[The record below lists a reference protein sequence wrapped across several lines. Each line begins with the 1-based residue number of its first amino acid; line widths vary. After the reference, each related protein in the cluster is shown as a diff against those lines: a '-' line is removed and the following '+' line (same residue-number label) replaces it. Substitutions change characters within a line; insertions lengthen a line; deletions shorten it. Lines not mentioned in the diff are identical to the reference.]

1 MEYRDQLKYIKSHP
15 AGGQGKRPDR
25 RRKPSRRQEHLSGQR
40 SDKYSKRRRDR
51 RTDRYE
57 EKGRKRYR
65 QEEDRLYRV
74 GAVNR
79 LLWNVQLLASVF
91 LFGSMAV
98 LGILPMKYM
107 AGLLLFLAV
116 LLLIVKGMQR
126 KAARSRKK
134 KSSGKGLSLAASVI
148 LVVLGLYSLKVN
160 AALDKIAV
168 GEESGNYKEEHALYV
183 TEQPF
188 NVYISGIDVYGEITK
203 ESRSDVNLI
212 ATVNPEKH
220 KILLTTTP
228 RDYYVTIPGVS
239 GDQKDKL
246 THAGIYGIDTSIA
259 TLENLYGIDIPF
271 YVRVNF
277 TSVEEIV
284 DVLGGVDVESELAFT
299 TGEEAGAIVEVKEGK
314 NHFNGKE
321 ALAFVRERKA
331 LKTGD
336 NQRGKNQQALLTGLI
351 RETMSLK
358 ILLHAN
364 SMINSVAGNADTNMS
379 ERQMKALIRMQLGDL
394 KGWEIESV
402 AAAGDDTGKKRCY
415 SYSGGPLYV
424 TVPDEGSVEEIK
436 GKMRENM

>member
-1 MEYRDQLKYIKSHP
+1 MEYRDQLKYIKSHS
-15 AGGQGKRPDR
+15 AGGSRRPDR
-25 RRKPSRRQEHLSGQR
+25 KRRPERKHDRK
-40 SDKYSKRRRDR
+40 SDK
-51 RTDRYE
+51 YE

-65 QEEDRLYRV
+65 KEESRPSRI
-74 GAVNR
+74 GAMNR
-79 LLWNVQLLASVF
+79 MLWNIQLVASVF

-107 AGLLLFLAV
+107 AGLLLLLAI
-116 LLLIVKGMQR
+116 LLLLVKGMQK
-126 KAARSRKK
+126 KAARSRKR
-134 KSSGKGLSLAASVI
+134 KSSGKGLSLAASVL
-148 LVVLGLYSLKVN
+148 LVLLGFYSLKVN

-168 GEESGNYKEEHALYV
+168 GEESGNYKDEHALSV
-183 TEQPF
+183 TDKPF
-188 NVYISGIDVYGEITK
+188 NIYISGIDVYGEITK

-212 ATVNPEKH
+212 ATVNPKKH

-259 TLENLYGIDIPF
+259 TLENLYEIDIPF

-299 TGEEAGAIVEVKEGK
+299 TGEEAGVVMDVKEGR

-331 LKTGD
+331 LQTGD

-351 RETMSLK
+351 KETMSPK

-379 ERQMKALIRMQLGDL
+379 EKQMKALIRMQLGNL

-402 AAAGDDTGKKRCY
+402 AAAGDDTGKKKCY

-436 GKMRENM
+436 GKMRENMEDM

>member
-1 MEYRDQLKYIKSHP
+1 MEYRDQLKYIKSHS
-15 AGGQGKRPDR
+15 AGGSRRPDR
-25 RRKPSRRQEHLSGQR
+25 KRRPERKHDRKP
-40 SDKYSKRRRDR
+40 DK
-51 RTDRYE
+51 YE
-57 EKGRKRYR
+57 EKGRKRYKK
-65 QEEDRLYRV
+65 EESRPSRI

-79 LLWNVQLLASVF
+79 MLWNIQLVASVF
-91 LFGSMAV
+91 LFGSMAI

-107 AGLLLFLAV
+107 AGLLLLLSV
-116 LLLIVKGMQR
+116 LLLLVKGMQK

-134 KSSGKGLSLAASVI
+134 KSSGKGLSLAASVL
-148 LVVLGLYSLKVN
+148 LVLLGFYSLKVN

-168 GEESGNYKEEHALYV
+168 GEESGNYKEEHALSV
-183 TEQPF
+183 TDKPF
-188 NVYISGIDVYGEITK
+188 NIYISGIDVYGEITK

-212 ATVNPEKH
+212 ATVNPKKH

-259 TLENLYGIDIPF
+259 TLENLYEIDIPF

-299 TGEEAGAIVEVKEGK
+299 TGEEAGVVMDVKEGK

-331 LKTGD
+331 LQTGD

-351 RETMSLK
+351 KETMSPK

-379 ERQMKALIRMQLGDL
+379 EKQMKALIRMQLGDL

-402 AAAGDDTGKKRCY
+402 AAAGDDTGKKKCY

-436 GKMRENM
+436 GKMRENMEDM